1 MTPDLFDAI
10 PEDARPAAKQEGIQS
25 REMQCTRITPRSPAR
40 SNAPATSHAAAR
52 RARRGAIPQAVRLLQ
67 HLAERG
73 ESGATNA
80 EAAGALDLLMS
91 SVTARCRGLVLDG
104 LVRDSGRTRPTP
116 SGCDAI
122 VWVLTDAGAAVM
134 MSTRA
139 PEKPAEAAT
148 EPDAPDGGAA

>member
-1 MTPDLFDAI
+1 
-10 PEDARPAAKQEGIQS
+10 
-25 REMQCTRITPRSPAR
+25 
-40 SNAPATSHAAAR
+40 
-52 RARRGAIPQAVRLLQ
+52 
-67 HLAERG
+67 
-73 ESGATNA
+73 
-80 EAAGALDLLMS
+80 MS